1 MDWPAALIA
10 GLALLAV
17 TTAVGLAWKAS
28 TGRLRTVRQPH
39 GASAADGSTTA
50 TTGTSSASGA
60 APAAAGPPVARAA
73 AAHDLDLDATTLG
86 DRATLV
92 QFSTEFCTGCRPT
105 ARQLSA
111 MAGDYHGVRHVEID
125 LTHRA
130 DLAARFGV
138 LQTPTTLIL
147 GADGALTARIGGVP
161 RLGAVR
167 HHLDTLTGR
176 TRVPS

>member
-10 GLALLAV
+10 GLALLAA
-17 TTAVGLAWKAS
+17 TTAIGLAWKAS
-28 TGRLRTVRQPH
+28 TGRLRTVRQPR
-39 GASAADGSTTA
+39 GTSAADAQGSA
-50 TTGTSSASGA
+50 AGA
-60 APAAAGPPVARAA
+60 APASSAATSVPPEPRAA
-73 AAHDLDLDATTLG
+73 AALDLDLDATALG

-111 MAGDYHGVRHVEID
+111 MAGDYDGVRHVEID

-130 DLAARFGV
+130 DLAARFAV

>member
-10 GLALLAV
+10 GLGLLAAA
-17 TTAVGLAWKAS
+17 TAIGLGWKAS
-28 TGRLRTVRQPH
+28 TGRLRAVRQPH
-39 GASAADGSTTA
+39 GTRATDASAS
-50 TTGTSSASGA
+50 TGTPSAPDGV
-60 APAAAGPPVARAA
+60 PGPSARAA
-73 AAHDLDLDATTLG
+73 AARDLDLDAATLG

-105 ARQLSA
+105 ARQLA
-111 MAGDYHGVRHVEID
+111 AVAGDYDGVRHVEID

-130 DLAARFGV
+130 DLAARFAV

-147 GADGALTARIGGVP
+147 GAEGALTARIGGVP

-167 HHLDTLTGR
+167 HHLDALTRR

>member
-1 MDWPAALIA
+1 MDWTTGLIA
-10 GLALLAV
+10 GLTLLGVAS
-17 TTAVGLAWKAS
+17 AAGLVWKAS
-28 TGRLRTVRQPH
+28 TGRLRQVSAPAPASQLAPQP
-39 GASAADGSTTA
+39 GRPP
-50 TTGTSSASGA
+50 A
-60 APAAAGPPVARAA
+60 APAPLHPHDASAPGPGAA
-73 AAHDLDLDATTLG
+73 AAALELDLDADELG

-105 ARQLSA
+105 ARQLAVVASEY
-111 MAGDYHGVRHVEID
+111 DGVRHVEID

-130 DLAARFGV
+130 DLAARFAV

-161 RLGAVR
+161 RVRSVR

-176 TRVPS
+176 THVAS

>member
-10 GLALLAV
+10 GLVLLAV
-17 TTAVGLAWKAS
+17 ATAIGLAWKAS
-28 TGRLRTVRQPH
+28 TGRVRAVRKPLVTR
-39 GASAADGSTTA
+39 AADA
-50 TTGTSSASGA
+50 SSSIIGAPPASD
-60 APAAAGPPVARAA
+60 APATVAATPEARATA
-73 AAHDLDLDATTLG
+73 ALDLDLDATALG

-111 MAGDYHGVRHVEID
+111 VAGDYDGVRHVEID

-130 DLAARFGV
+130 DLAARFAV

>member
-1 MDWPAALIA
+1 MDWPAALTA
-10 GLALLAV
+10 GLALLAAA
-17 TTAVGLAWKAS
+17 TAAGLAWKAS
-28 TGRLRTVRQPH
+28 TGRLRAVRQPH
-39 GASAADGSTTA
+39 GTRTADATPAA
-50 TTGTSSASGA
+50 TGTTP
-60 APAAAGPPVARAA
+60 APDGVDAPVARAA
-73 AAHDLDLDATTLG
+73 AARDLDLDAATLG

-105 ARQLSA
+105 ARQLA
-111 MAGDYHGVRHVEID
+111 AVAGDYDGVRHVEID

-130 DLAARFGV
+130 DLAARFAV

-161 RLGAVR
+161 RLVAVR
-167 HHLDTLTGR
+167 HHLDTLTRR

>member
-10 GLALLAV
+10 GLALLAA
-17 TTAVGLAWKAS
+17 TTAIGLAWKAS
-28 TGRLRTVRQPH
+28 TGRLRTVRQPL
-39 GASAADGSTTA
+39 
-50 TTGTSSASGA
+50 GTSATDAPGSVAGTAPTSGGA
-60 APAAAGPPVARAA
+60 TSVPPEPRAA
-73 AAHDLDLDATTLG
+73 AALDLDLDATALG

-111 MAGDYHGVRHVEID
+111 VAGDYDGVRHVEID

-130 DLAARFGV
+130 DLAARFAV

>member
-10 GLALLAV
+10 GLVLLAV
-17 TTAVGLAWKAS
+17 ATAIGLAWKAS
-28 TGRLRTVRQPH
+28 TGRVRAVRKPLVTR
-39 GASAADGSTTA
+39 AAG
-50 TTGTSSASGA
+50 
-60 APAAAGPPVARAA
+60 APATVAARPEARATA
-73 AAHDLDLDATTLG
+73 AFDLDLDATALG

-111 MAGDYHGVRHVEID
+111 VAGDYDGVRHVEID

-130 DLAARFGV
+130 DLAARFAV

>member
-10 GLALLAV
+10 GVALLAAA
-17 TTAVGLAWKAS
+17 TAVGLVWKAR
-28 TGRLRTVRQPH
+28 TGRVRV
-39 GASAADGSTTA
+39 ASGTAAPGPA
-50 TTGTSSASGA
+50 GTS
-60 APAAAGPPVARAA
+60 AA
-73 AAHDLDLDATTLG
+73 AALDLDADTLG

-92 QFSTEFCTGCRPT
+92 QFSTEYCSGCRPT

-111 MAGDYHGVRHVEID
+111 VAGDYDGVRHVEID

-130 DLAARFGV
+130 DLAARFAV

-161 RLGAVR
+161 RAAAVR
-167 HHLDTLTGR
+167 RHLDTLTGR
-176 TRVPS
+176 THVQH

>member
-10 GLALLAV
+10 GLVLLAV
-17 TTAVGLAWKAS
+17 ATAIGLAWKAS
-28 TGRLRTVRQPH
+28 TGRVRAVRKPHATRTADAS
-39 GASAADGSTTA
+39 GSAA
-50 TTGTSSASGA
+50 GTPPASSSATGVV
-60 APAAAGPPVARAA
+60 PEPRAA
-73 AAHDLDLDATTLG
+73 AALDLDLDATVLG

-111 MAGDYHGVRHVEID
+111 VAGDYEGVRHVEID

-130 DLAARFGV
+130 DLAARFAV

>member
-10 GLALLAV
+10 GLVLLAV
-17 TTAVGLAWKAS
+17 ATAIGLAWKAS
-28 TGRLRTVRQPH
+28 TGRIRAVRKPLVTR
-39 GASAADGSTTA
+39 AADA
-50 TTGTSSASGA
+50 SSSIIGAPASGA
-60 APAAAGPPVARAA
+60 PATVAARPEARATA
-73 AAHDLDLDATTLG
+73 AFDLDLDATALG

-111 MAGDYHGVRHVEID
+111 VAGDYDGVRHVEID

-130 DLAARFGV
+130 DLAARFAV

>member
-1 MDWPAALIA
+1 
-10 GLALLAV
+10 
-17 TTAVGLAWKAS
+17 
-28 TGRLRTVRQPH
+28 
-39 GASAADGSTTA
+39 
-50 TTGTSSASGA
+50 
-60 APAAAGPPVARAA
+60 VARAA
-73 AAHDLDLDATTLG
+73 AARDLDLDAATLG

-105 ARQLSA
+105 ARQLA
-111 MAGDYHGVRHVEID
+111 AVAGEYDGVRHVEID

-130 DLAARFGV
+130 DLAARFAV

-147 GADGALTARIGGVP
+147 GADGAPTARIGGVP

-167 HHLDTLTGR
+167 HHLDTLTRR